1 MVQMVEAGLGV
12 SMLPNMAV
20 KAGLLNASDVVARP
34 FASPA
39 PKRAVALVT
48 RPTQVDNPFITQVL
62 VLAKMFGQSIVN
74 GVERSNTSVRKP
86 S

>member
-1 MVQMVEAGLGV
+1 
-12 SMLPNMAV
+12 
-20 KAGLLNASDVVARP
+20 
-34 FASPA
+34 
-39 PKRAVALVT
+39 VALVT

-74 GVERSNTSVRKP
+74 GVERSNTSLRKP